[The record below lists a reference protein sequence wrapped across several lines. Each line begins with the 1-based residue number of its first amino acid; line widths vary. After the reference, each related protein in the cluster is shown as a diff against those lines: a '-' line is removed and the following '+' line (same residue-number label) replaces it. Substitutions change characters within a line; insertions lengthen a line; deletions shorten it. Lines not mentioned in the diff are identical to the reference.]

1 MEKSIIQS
9 MDIIGNKII
18 AVAKKDGLKNAFE
31 NIYTYTGTLIHKFYK
46 IIIKNQLDI
55 DIILRDRSEYFKQL
69 LSMQSYSSNERKQAY
84 QIIVNSFKSLKDC
97 EDGKWLYQLHDEDR
111 MEVEYHIKDSN
122 KPRKIPDRTFIYDDA
137 RWIIDYK
144 AVFSEKDFDLQAKE
158 YLPQLDQYEK
168 LFNDKYINKKVV
180 SILEGGY
187 DLNALADSAD
197 EHIKALQRNK

>member
-1 MEKSIIQS
+1 MQEIKT
-9 MDIIGNKII
+9 DY
-18 AVAKKDGLKNAFE
+18 FE

-69 LSMQSYSSNERKQAY
+69 LSMQSYSNNERKQAY

-144 AVFSEKDFDLQAKE
+144 AVFSDKDLDLQAKE

-168 LFNDKYINKKVV
+168 LFNDNYINKKA
-180 SILEGGY
+180 IYFTAQGKLIT
-187 DLNALADSAD
+187 L
-197 EHIKALQRNK
+197 